1 MAADIGVKI
10 GVEGEAEYKKSIKD
24 IIAEQKALAAELK
37 ATDAAFDKN
46 ASAQDKAAKK
56 AEILNKEIENQKEY
70 ISKLKDQLEKAKEA
84 YGDNDSRVSKL
95 RETLAKAETALSGME
110 QDLKS
115 VNTELGKTE
124 WDTMKTKLDEVGK
137 KLKDVGGKMKD
148 FGGDM
153 TKYVSAPIAAV
164 AGLSVKAFTEVDDAM
179 DELVKMTGKTGDE
192 LKGLEDIAKT
202 LSTTLPVSLED
213 SAKAVGEVNTRFD
226 VSGEKAQELAAQY
239 LKFAKITDS
248 DVVSAIDS
256 TQHALATW
264 GLSAENAGD
273 LMDVLAK
280 VAQDTGA
287 SVDTLANGIADNKVI
302 FDQMGMSVYTAAG
315 FLGQL
320 DKNGVDSSATMA
332 GLKKAL
338 ANATKEGKPLDQ
350 ALKELSDTLA
360 SGNTD
365 TEAYAEAMELFG
377 NKAGPALADAIKD
390 GRISLEDFARVAAD
404 SMGSVDQ
411 TFDDMLDPA
420 DKFTTTMNELKILGA
435 DVGGTLLESLAPA
448 IETVAGWLKDV
459 AEWWSGLSPEMQN
472 TILIVGGIVAAIGPL
487 ISLIGAL
494 ATVVG
499 ALNIALGPV
508 LIIIAAVAAAI
519 AIVVLAITHW
529 GEITEW
535 LGKTWEKVTGWIKGA
550 AEDVGNWV
558 SDKWNKV
565 TEWTSTAWNNVKEWT
580 SEAWDNVKE
589 AVKDAAESVGSWVSE
604 KWENVKSKTSEAWE
618 NVKSWTSE
626 AWDTVKTTIRD
637 AAENARQ
644 KIHDKWESIKS
655 NTKEAWENIKQ
666 KVDDNGG
673 GIKGIIGTVTEEMK
687 NNWSDALNWI
697 NEKTGG
703 KLGDVWQTVTD
714 KLGEI
719 KQKFVDKW
727 EEIKQTVSDAID
739 KIKGFFKFDW
749 ELPKIK
755 LPHFTITGSFS
766 LSPLRVPHISVSW
779 YKKAYDNPVM
789 FTKPTVL
796 STLSGLKGFGDGN
809 GGEIVIGES
818 TMQRII
824 TQAVRAGGG
833 GNNTYTI
840 GIEVNGAVGQDVND
854 LAEAV
859 AQQLTFEIQRREA
872 AFA

>member
-1 MAADIGVKI
+1 MSVDVGVRI

-115 VNTELGKTE
+115 VNTELGKTK

-148 FGGDM
+148 FGTDM
-153 TKYVSAPIAAV
+153 SKYVSAPIAAV

-226 VSGEKAQELAAQY
+226 VSGEKAQELSAQY
-239 LKFAKITDS
+239 LKFSKITGT

-256 TQHALATW
+256 TQHALAAW

-280 VAQDTGA
+280 VSQDTGA
-287 SVDTLANGIADNKVI
+287 SVETLASGIADNKLI
-302 FDQMGMSVYTAAG
+302 FDEMGMSIYTAAG
-315 FLGQL
+315 FLGEL

-338 ANATKEGKPLDQ
+338 QNATKQGKPLDQ

-377 NKAGPALADAIKD
+377 NKAGPQLADAIRD

-404 SMGSVDQ
+404 SMGSVDK
-411 TFDDMLDPA
+411 TFEATLDPA

-435 DVGGTLLESLAPA
+435 DVGGTLLEALAPA
-448 IETVAGWLKDV
+448 IEKIAEWIQKV

-472 TILIVGGIVAAIGPL
+472 TILIIGGVVAAIGPL
-487 ISLIGAL
+487 ISILGTL
-494 ATVVG
+494 ATVFG
-499 ALNIALGPV
+499 ALNIAMGPV

-519 AIVVLAITHW
+519 AGIVLVIKNW
-529 GEITEW
+529 GKITEW
-535 LGKTWEKVTGWIKGA
+535 LKGVWEKVTGFIKDA
-550 AEDVGNWV
+550 AEKVGNWV

-580 SEAWDNVKE
+580 SNAWNT
-589 AVKDAAESVGSWVSE
+589 VKDTVKNAAEGARQNVVD
-604 KWENVKSKTSEAWE
+604 KWNLIKSTTSAAWETIKSKTSEAW
-618 NVKSWTSE
+618 S
-626 AWDTVKTTIRD
+626 
-637 AAENARQ
+637 
-644 KIHDKWESIKS
+644 
-655 NTKEAWENIKQ
+655 NIKQ
-666 KVDDNGG
+666 KVQENGG
-673 GIKGIIGTVTEEMK
+673 GIRGVLATFTEGYKTM
-687 NNWSDALNWI
+687 WSNAFQWI

-703 KLGDVWQTVTD
+703 KLGEVLQKVRD
-714 KLGEI
+714 KLQAI
-719 KQKFVDKW
+719 KDKFTNIF
-727 EEIKQTVSDAID
+727 ESIKTFVKNAID
-739 KIKGFFKFDW
+739 KIKSFFNFSW
-749 ELPKIK
+749 SLPKIK
-755 LPHFTITGSFS
+755 LPHFSITGKFS
-766 LSPLRVPHISVSW
+766 LSPPQIPRITVSW
-779 YKKAYDNPVM
+779 YKKAYTDPIM
-789 FTKPTVL
+789 FTSPTIL
-796 STLSGLKGFGDGN
+796 GTASGLKGFGDGN
-809 GGEIVIGES
+809 GGEIVIGQNM
-818 TMQRII
+818 MQRMIA
-824 TQAVRAGGG
+824 QAVKAGGG
-833 GNNTYTI
+833 GNNSYDISIT
-840 GIEVNGAVGQDVND
+840 VNGAVGQSVTD

-859 AQQLTFEIQRREA
+859 ADQLTYEIQRREA
-872 AFA
+872 ALA